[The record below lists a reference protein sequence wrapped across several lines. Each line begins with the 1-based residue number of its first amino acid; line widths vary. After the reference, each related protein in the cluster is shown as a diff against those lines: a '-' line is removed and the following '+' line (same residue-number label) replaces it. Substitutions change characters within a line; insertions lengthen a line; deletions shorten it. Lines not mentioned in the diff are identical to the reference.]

1 MFKQLIRFI
10 IVFFLMI
17 IGAAFQPFCWFVA
30 DKEKCLD
37 G

>member
-10 IVFFLMI
+10 IVFLMI